1 MALVNLLGIKFHGR
15 LGWWLYRM
23 AHLQRLV
30 SFRNKASLIL
40 TLALNAIF
48 DRDISCETW
57 PEADRSMNSKRVSPS
72 LSDSGSPAT
81 S

>member
-15 LGWWLYRM
+15 LGWWFYRM
-23 AHLQRLV
+23 EHLQRLV
-30 SFRNKASLIL
+30 SFRNKASLTL
-40 TLALNAIF
+40 ALALNAIF

-57 PEADRSMNSKRVSPS
+57 FEDGRRISSETVSPALRS
-72 LSDSGSPAT
+72 SGSPVT

>member
-1 MALVNLLGIKFHGR
+1 WWFYR
-15 LGWWLYRM
+15 L

-30 SFRNKASLIL
+30 SFRNKASLAL

-57 PEADRSMNSKRVSPS
+57 PEDDRSMNGERVAPT
-72 LSDSGSPAT
+72 LPDSGSPAT
-81 S
+81 F

>member
-1 MALVNLLGIKFHGR
+1 
-15 LGWWLYRM
+15 M

-30 SFRNKASLIL
+30 SLRNKASLTL

-57 PEADRSMNSKRVSPS
+57 PEDDRSMNSEEVSPT
-72 LSDSGSPAT
+72 LPDSGAPVT

>member
-1 MALVNLLGIKFHGR
+1 MNLLGIKFHGR

-30 SFRNKASLIL
+30 SFRNKASLAL
-40 TLALNAIF
+40 TLALNTIF

-57 PEADRSMNSKRVSPS
+57 PETDQRMNSTRASSTLPN
-72 LSDSGSPAT
+72 SGAPVAS
-81 S
+81 